1 MDGAQRR
8 GRGRRLSKASGCEA
22 AWVNAADNANTVV
35 GVGEEGSGMARGG
48 GRGGLCWMKGPRE
61 TATQGAVLGIT
72 LGAVT
77 QTAAGPCFEAE

>member
-48 GRGGLCWMKGPRE
+48 GARWFMLDERTKGDGHSRRSARHHAGRGHADGGRAMFRG
-61 TATQGAVLGIT
+61 
-72 LGAVT
+72 
-77 QTAAGPCFEAE
+77 